1 MTTHIQWTDE
11 TWNVVTGCTRV
22 SPGCEH
28 CYIERTPPF
37 RMQGRRFSGPEIG
50 ATTGVRLHP
59 DRLEMPLHW
68 RKPRRVFVCSLA
80 DLFHQDVPTEF
91 IARVFAVMALAEQHT
106 FQVLTK
112 RPPRMRALLRSE
124 SFRRLIADAVTGH
137 GRNDTFGLE
146 VDIIDGTGAW
156 PLRNVWL
163 GVSVEDQRYA
173 DERIPLLLDTPA
185 ALWWLSCEPLLGPV
199 SLSVGAVEDTVGRPD
214 RSGRA
219 PGTGRDGRSSPDEP
233 TAVPT
238 GIHWVIVGG
247 ESGPGARPMHPQWAR
262 DLLDQCQQAGVA
274 FFLKQMGAWR
284 PVGPGEATHLV
295 HVGGPARSAAYVVER
310 DKATTVHRHGH
321 LGQYERREDLVDR
334 GHPGWVR
341 MRRFGGHGGREHEIP
356 EDLRVREYPEV
367 TP

>member
-1 MTTHIQWTDE
+1 MATKIQWTQE

-37 RMQGRRFSGPEIG
+37 RMEGRRFSGPEIG
-50 ATTGVRLHP
+50 ATTGVRLHA
-59 DRLEMPLHW
+59 DRLEMPLRW

-80 DLFHQDVPTEF
+80 DLFHQDVPDEF
-91 IARVFAVMALAEQHT
+91 IARVFAVMALAPQHT

-112 RPPRMRALLRSE
+112 RPARMKALLNSQPWWRE
-124 SFRRLIADAVTGH
+124 TFAAACAALDQQ
-137 GRNDTFGLE
+137 DTLTSWVVPTSVNGPFM
-146 VDIIDGTGAW
+146 
-156 PLRNVWL
+156 LRNVWL
-163 GVSVEDQRYA
+163 GVSVENQRYA

-185 ALWWLSCEPLLGPV
+185 AVRFISAEPLLGPV
-199 SLSVGAVEDTVGRPD
+199 DLIRVRPTRVGGSLNRDALRSIVD
-214 RSGRA
+214 RQSEA
-219 PGTGRDGRSSPDEP
+219 TLEPGLD
-233 TAVPT
+233 
-238 GIHWVIVGG
+238 WVIVGG

-262 DLLDQCQQAGVA
+262 DLRDQCRTTGVA

-284 PVGPGEATHLV
+284 PAGPGEATHLV
-295 HVGGPARSAAYVVER
+295 HEGGPARSAAYIVER
-310 DKATTVHRHGH
+310 DKATTARRSGH
-321 LGQYERREDLVDR
+321 LGQFERHEDLVDR

-367 TP
+367 TS